1 MIKKKVN
8 SEIFEKVKSA
18 VKDKTEEN
26 IADDAQLEGNEKV
39 IDDFLKKEINEWI
52 QENAEKIA
60 KEIITIEIKKLFK

>member
-1 MIKKKVN
+1 MKKVN

-26 IADDAQLEGNEKV
+26 ISDDAQLEGNEKV

>member
-1 MIKKKVN
+1 MKKVN

>member
-1 MIKKKVN
+1 MKKVN
-8 SEIFEKVKSA
+8 SEIFEKVKSV
-18 VKDKTEEN
+18 VKDKTEES
-26 IADDAQLEGNEKV
+26 ISDDSQLEGNEEV

>member
-1 MIKKKVN
+1 MKKVN

-18 VKDKTEEN
+18 VKDKTEES
-26 IADDAQLEGNEKV
+26 ISDDSQLEGNEEV